1 MLLIGR
7 LHQRNVCG
15 EEIFCKLADLDR
27 RKKSNA
33 KSEKKIT
40 SANELKSTDQM
51 FDNKAE
57 IAFKIMVR
65 LISAPDENKARQS

>member
-15 EEIFCKLADLDR
+15 EEKFGKLADLKD

-33 KSEKKIT
+33 KRKKTIT
-40 SANELKSTDQM
+40 SGNKLKSKDQM
-51 FDNKAE
+51 LDNKAE
-57 IAFKIMVR
+57 IAFGLMVQ
-65 LISAPDENKARQS
+65 LIPAPD